1 MSIYVFTML
10 IILIT
15 VESLSSDLTPLMIII
30 FAREG
35 ISTPEIKTKT
45 LVKTEALKRLGSGNL
60 TPEGERQLYY
70 LGLLIRDE
78 YKSIFEGKIEQKDMF
93 IASLSTATNFDSAI
107 SLMSGMIQDPTELP
121 FKKNDPRTLPSY
133 TVSKDIIDS
142 IDFTT
147 PLPSNLDLFTMH
159 KITRD
164 GVASKDYLFF
174 DASNNL
180 DCPKFEQYLGDYK
193 EIQNQIM
200 ISYLNG
206 LSDFNEM
213 LEEVKSEIPGL
224 DIDAQNKTNITMVD
238 ELCDYVYLNS
248 ILNETTKITD
258 GNNAYEF
265 FKRIRQVLFYLDKFP
280 NLHKSL
286 NLTVSPILNETLHIL
301 NKKARTKNSSKNQE
315 ERKLIYYS
323 SSDSVIAGMMWFF
336 DQVDLNCIPRNIK
349 EHKSEACKE
358 IPDFSSNFIIELL
371 ESKEE
376 KKFYVRVRYEGL
388 DIKPCAST
396 MTTSEGKKVCELEAF
411 IEEMQRKIDNDW
423 QANCGIENPR
433 ESDEYASNVFLIM
446 VLMTSF
452 FALTVISIIFV
463 LRNYMKKDKG
473 FSKNMLTDY
482 LSFEHPSSPLEEE
495 FNLDMSDNKRVNV
508 KMS

>member
-1 MSIYVFTML
+1 
-10 IILIT
+10 
-15 VESLSSDLTPLMIII
+15 
-30 FAREG
+30 
-35 ISTPEIKTKT
+35 
-45 LVKTEALKRLGSGNL
+45 
-60 TPEGERQLYY
+60 
-70 LGLLIRDE
+70 
-78 YKSIFEGKIEQKDMF
+78 
-93 IASLSTATNFDSAI
+93 
-107 SLMSGMIQDPTELP
+107 
-121 FKKNDPRTLPSY
+121 
-133 TVSKDIIDS
+133 
-142 IDFTT
+142 
-147 PLPSNLDLFTMH
+147 
-159 KITRD
+159 
-164 GVASKDYLFF
+164 
-174 DASNNL
+174 
-180 DCPKFEQYLGDYK
+180 
-193 EIQNQIM
+193 
-200 ISYLNG
+200 
-206 LSDFNEM
+206 
-213 LEEVKSEIPGL
+213 
-224 DIDAQNKTNITMVD
+224 MVD

-258 GNNAYEF
+258 DNKAYEF

-433 ESDEYASNVFLIM
+433 ESDEYAANVFLIM

-482 LSFEHPSSPLEEE
+482 LSFDQPSSPLEEE
-495 FNLDMSDNKRVNV
+495 FNLDMPDNKRVNV